1 MKQNDEKWKASAP
14 KALLVVDY
22 TIDFIASD
30 GKLTVGEPGQKIES
44 AIAEKIKSHADQN
57 HPIIVISDLH
67 DEADVHHP
75 EHELFPPHNL
85 AGSEGRKLYGGIE
98 SLVEKI
104 ATEKPGQLIRL
115 DKRRYSAFCGTP
127 VEQILRQEKIDEIE
141 IVGVCTDICVLH
153 TAVDA
158 YNKGFSVFI
167 DEAAVD
173 SFNREA
179 HHVALDHFESV
190 LGFQV
195 KRRG

>member
-1 MKQNDEKWKASAP
+1 MMDNDQQWIEP

-44 AIAEKIKSHADQN
+44 AIAEKIRSHSDQN
-57 HPIIVISDLH
+57 HLIIIANDLH
-67 DEADVHHP
+67 DALDENHP
-75 EHELFPPHNL
+75 EHKLFPPHNL
-85 AGSEGRKLYGGIE
+85 AGTDGRRLYGEIE
-98 SLVEKI
+98 SLVEEVAKD
-104 ATEKPGQLIRL
+104 KPGLVVRL

-127 VEQILRQEKIDEIE
+127 VEQILRQENINEIE
-141 IVGVCTDICVLH
+141 IVGVCTDICILH
-153 TAVDA
+153 TAIDA
-158 YNKGFSVFI
+158 YNKGFFVFI

-179 HHVALDHFESV
+179 HDVALNHFESV